1 MKRVILSNHTD
12 KDIEHLMSM
21 YGFIRVDLN
30 EYINI
35 INDETTA
42 VVSKTNGKY
51 VIDIIKTSNKK
62 KSKTWK
68 ISDVE
73 ELIYYLD
80 TLDKLF
86 DIQVFSNTLICNSS
100 ERKQVISAAI
110 SMRDLTKNLV
120 RVKSSNVWAYAINV
134 RHAGDK
140 MGDVLA
146 QFKGKN
152 GGPGDIYIYYNV
164 PVTLYRRWIGAPSKG
179 HFFWQYIRNNF
190 QYSKLTGD
198 KKGKLKNAVNRR

>member
-198 KKGKLKNAVNRR
+198 QKGKLKNAVNRR